1 MSRLT
6 TIPIGSKK
14 KFKPTR
20 YFIILGID
28 YWEELEDG
36 ELKSIIVF
44 NP

>member
-1 MSRLT
+1 MNRLA

-14 KFKPTR
+14 KFKPTKC
-20 YFIILGID
+20 FIILGIV
-28 YWEELEDG
+28 YWEELEDV

>member
-1 MSRLT
+1 MSGLT

-28 YWEELEDG
+28 YWEELEDVD
-36 ELKSIIVF
+36 LKSIIVV